1 MIPGQHWAD
10 IPPPHPRDGPAYS
23 ANVCIATPASPDTA
37 FLIGT
42 SQGILQLDRSARPSL
57 SWVQAPV
64 KTKRRAAK
72 AARKEIFALDLLRS
86 NPTRVLLAGGRC
98 GRLCMVDL
106 RAPDGEWVSL
116 NHPSSIAHIKAI
128 DEHHVLAA
136 GPKNAM
142 AVYDTRYTMRS
153 PPSSGSR
160 VGNNNSTVPVLTFPE
175 YRNASSIQ
183 IGLDVLL
190 GPGYGSGLVAAAH
203 DDGKVALFSI
213 HDGRKLRCPALD
225 GVNLARPSSAE
236 VNGPAYLQS
245 NAVVRSLM
253 FQTLPEDQ
261 HASLFV
267 AGRLRVE
274 KFAFSRRGEE
284 CIC

>member
-1 MIPGQHWAD
+1 MPGQHGVD
-10 IPPPHPRDGPAYS
+10 IPPLNPPHGTGYS
-23 ANVCIATPASPDTA
+23 ANVCIATPASTDTA

-42 SQGILQLDRSARPSL
+42 TKGILQLDRSAQPSL

-98 GRLCMVDL
+98 GQLCMVDL
-106 RAPDGEWVSL
+106 RAPDGEWASL
-116 NHPSSIAHIKAI
+116 DHPSSIAHIKAI

-153 PPSSGSR
+153 PHSSGSR
-160 VGNNNSTVPVLTFPE
+160 AGNNNSTVPVLTFPE

-203 DDGKVALFSI
+203 DDGKVALFSVR
-213 HDGRKLRCPALD
+213 DGCKLPCPALD
-225 GVNLARPSSAE
+225 GVNLARPSSVE
-236 VNGPAYLQS
+236 VDGPAYLQS
-245 NAVVRSLM
+245 NAVVRSLT

-274 KFAFSRRGEE
+274 KFAFSRREEE
-284 CIC
+284 CVC

>member
-1 MIPGQHWAD
+1 
-10 IPPPHPRDGPAYS
+10 
-23 ANVCIATPASPDTA
+23 
-37 FLIGT
+37 
-42 SQGILQLDRSARPSL
+42 
-57 SWVQAPV
+57 
-64 KTKRRAAK
+64 
-72 AARKEIFALDLLRS
+72 
-86 NPTRVLLAGGRC
+86 
-98 GRLCMVDL
+98 
-106 RAPDGEWVSL
+106 
-116 NHPSSIAHIKAI
+116 
-128 DEHHVLAA
+128 
-136 GPKNAM
+136 
-142 AVYDTRYTMRS
+142 
-153 PPSSGSR
+153 
-160 VGNNNSTVPVLTFPE
+160 
-175 YRNASSIQ
+175 
-183 IGLDVLL
+183 
-190 GPGYGSGLVAAAH
+190 
-203 DDGKVALFSI
+203 VALFSI